1 MSVGHLAR
9 ELEKEGIPTVIIAV
23 ESFKDN
29 LLSMNIPR
37 ALFTS
42 FPLGRPLG
50 YPGNKKQ
57 HHDLVVEALNILK
70 DADNTNTYKISS
82 EKYVIKG

>member
-9 ELEKEGIPTVIIAV
+9 EIEKEGISTVIIAI
-23 ESFKDN
+23 EAFKEN
-29 LLSMNIPR
+29 LLSMKIPR

-50 YPGNKKQ
+50 YPGNKSQ
-57 HHDLVVEALNILK
+57 HLRIVMEALNILK

-82 EKYVIKG
+82 EKYM

>member
-23 ESFKDN
+23 EAFKEN
-29 LLSMNIPR
+29 LLSMNVPR

-50 YPGNKKQ
+50 YPGNKGQ
-57 HHDLVVEALNILK
+57 HQKIVKEALDLLE
-70 DADNTNTYKISS
+70 DADNTNTYKISK
-82 EKYVIKG
+82 EKYM